1 MKAAG
6 NSAFHAGEYLRA
18 AECFSKALCSREPEP
33 EALSSNLSVALLRCG
48 NPSGALHAAEV
59 CLNFR
64 DSWDKAHLRRGDALY
79 DLGRF
84 SEAVEAFQRAAGA
97 AVKPEKALLKRIE
110 QAEQAAHE
118 VRNGLLSEYRIG
130 PDAAEVVRSF
140 AHLDAP
146 GMLQELCRVGCELM
160 SSKHDDHSNQGAID
174 IFKACIKLAPRCHQA
189 YANIGVCFHVIGRDI
204 DAVPWFEKALEAHPG
219 FAQGFRKLAISCELL
234 GRYQS
239 VEPVRVDRHIRLTQ
253 CRPQ

>member
-33 EALSSNLSVALLRCG
+33 EALS
-48 NPSGALHAAEV
+48 
-59 CLNFR
+59 R

-174 IFKACIKLAPRCHQA
+174 IFKVSVAGDASLVPFATCMFKSLDLGSVMRCFKL
-189 YANIGVCFHVIGRDI
+189 
-204 DAVPWFEKALEAHPG
+204 
-219 FAQGFRKLAISCELL
+219 LL
-234 GRYQS
+234 VAMRLQLRVS
-239 VEPVRVDRHIRLTQ
+239 STPTLLPVLTL
-253 CRPQ
+253 